1 MLWTSI
7 GLQFHTAALAVLM
20 YLLCTY
26 LLVYLE
32 KEKIS
37 LFVSKR
43 AIRIDI
49 ESSFALGKAH

>member
-7 GLQFHTAALAVLM
+7 GLQFSYSSNV
-20 YLLCTY
+20 YLLAGVS
-26 LLVYLE
+26 LV

-49 ESSFALGKAH
+49 VKFCSWQKEAY